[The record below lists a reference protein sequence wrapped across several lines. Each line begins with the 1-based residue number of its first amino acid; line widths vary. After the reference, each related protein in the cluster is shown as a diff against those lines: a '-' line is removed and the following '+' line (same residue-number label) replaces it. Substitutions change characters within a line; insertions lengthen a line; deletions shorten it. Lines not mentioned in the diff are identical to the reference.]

1 MNPTQPPTAPSPSA
15 FATRCVHAAQQPDP
29 ATGAIVA
36 PMHLSTTFER
46 DADGGYPRGWRYGR
60 EGTPNRSALEAC
72 VAELE
77 GGVAAFAFSSGLAA
91 NMAVL
96 ELLGP
101 GDRIV
106 AAREGYH
113 GTHRQLEEIVRRR
126 GVAVEFIDA
135 TDARQIER
143 ALDARTKLLW
153 VETPANPLL
162 SITDLARAADLAH
175 AVGARVVCDS
185 TFATPYCQR
194 PFEFGVDLVIHSGT
208 KYFGGHSDIL
218 SGLVIVR
225 DDPELAARLAEWQS
239 LAGAVLA
246 PFDCWLLRRSITTLG
261 LRMQRQCAN
270 ALELAGW
277 LDAHAAIERTL
288 YPGLA
293 GHPGHALALRQMP
306 GGFGAVISICVHG
319 DAARALGVAARTE
332 LFRRATSLGGVES
345 LIEHRA
351 SVEGP
356 GTLTP
361 GNLLRLSIGIEDPR
375 DLRADLARALA

>member
-1 MNPTQPPTAPSPSA
+1 MNPTPPPTASGPIS
-15 FATRCVHAAQQPDP
+15 FATRCVHAAQKPDP

-36 PMHLSTTFER
+36 PIHLSTTFER
-46 DADGGYPRGWRYGR
+46 DADGGYTRGWRYGR
-60 EGTPNRSALEAC
+60 EGTPNRGALEAC

-77 GGVAAFAFSSGLAA
+77 GGIAAFAFSSGLAA
-91 NMAVL
+91 NMAIL
-96 ELLGP
+96 EQLTP

-113 GTHRQLEEIVRRR
+113 GTHLQLEEIVRRR
-126 GVAVEFIDA
+126 GVTVDFIDA
-135 TDARQIER
+135 TDNEKLAR
-143 ALDARTKLLW
+143 ALAARPRLLW

-162 SITDLARAADLAH
+162 SLTDLARAAELAH

-194 PFEFGVDLVIHSGT
+194 PFEFGVDVVIHSGT
-208 KYFGGHSDIL
+208 KYFGGHSDVL

-225 DDPELAARLAEWQS
+225 EDRDLVAELGKWQS

-270 ALELAGW
+270 ALELSGW
-277 LDAHAAIERTL
+277 LDRHAAIERTL
-288 YPGLA
+288 YPGLPL
-293 GHPGHALALRQMP
+293 HPGHALALRQMP
-306 GGFGAVISICVHG
+306 GGFGAVVSICVRG
-319 DAARALGVAARTE
+319 GAERAVALAARTR

-361 GNLLRLSIGIEDPR
+361 QNLLRLSIGIEDPQ
-375 DLRADLARALA
+375 DLRADLAQALA

>member
-1 MNPTQPPTAPSPSA
+1 MKPTPPPTASA
-15 FATRCVHAAQQPDP
+15 PISFATRCVHAAQQPDP

-36 PMHLSTTFER
+36 PIHLSTTFER
-46 DADGGYPRGWRYGR
+46 DADGGYTRGWRYGR

-77 GGVAAFAFSSGLAA
+77 GGIAAFAFSSGLAA
-91 NMAVL
+91 NMAIL
-96 ELLGP
+96 EQLTA

-113 GTHRQLEEIVRRR
+113 GTHLQLEEIVRRR
-126 GVAVEFIDA
+126 SVTVDFIDA
-135 TDARQIER
+135 TDNEAMAR
-143 ALDARTKLLW
+143 ALTARPRLLW
-153 VETPANPLL
+153 IETPANPLL
-162 SITDLARAADLAH
+162 SVTDLARAAQLAH

-194 PFEFGVDLVIHSGT
+194 PFEFGVDVVIHSGT
-208 KYFGGHSDIL
+208 KYFGGHSDVL

-225 DDPELAARLAEWQS
+225 EDRDLAAELGKWQS

-277 LDAHAAIERTL
+277 LDGHAAIERAL
-288 YPGLA
+288 YPGLPR
-293 GHPGHALALRQMP
+293 HPGHALALRQMP
-306 GGFGAVISICVHG
+306 GGFGAVVSICVRG
-319 DAARALGVAARTE
+319 GAERAVGLAARTR

-361 GNLLRLSIGIEDPR
+361 QNLLRLSIGIEDLQ
-375 DLRADLARALA
+375 DLRADLAQALA

>member
-1 MNPTQPPTAPSPSA
+1 MNPTQPPTASA
-15 FATRCVHAAQQPDP
+15 PTSFATRCVHAAQQPDP
-29 ATGAIVA
+29 TTGAIVA
-36 PMHLSTTFER
+36 PIHLSTTFER
-46 DADGGYPRGWRYGR
+46 DADGGYTRGWRYGR

-77 GGVAAFAFSSGLAA
+77 GGIAAFAFSSGLAA

-96 ELLGP
+96 EELKP

-126 GVAVEFIDA
+126 GVTVEFIDA
-135 TDARQIER
+135 TDPEQIAR
-143 ALDARTKLLW
+143 ALDARTRLLW

-162 SITDLARAADLAH
+162 SLTDLARAAELAH
-175 AVGARVVCDS
+175 AQGARVVCDS

-194 PFEFGVDLVIHSGT
+194 PFEFGVDLVVHSGT
-208 KYFGGHSDIL
+208 KYLGGHSDIL

-225 DDPELAARLAEWQS
+225 DDRGLAARLAEWQS

-261 LRMQRQCAN
+261 LRMQRQCTN

-277 LDAHAAIERTL
+277 LNGHAAIERTL
-288 YPGLA
+288 YPGLP
-293 GHPGHALALRQMP
+293 GHPGHALAVRQMP
-306 GGFGAVISICVHG
+306 GGFGAVVSICVRG
-319 DAARALGVAARTE
+319 GAESAVAIAARTR

-361 GNLLRLSIGIEDPR
+361 QNLLRLSIGIEDPQ
-375 DLRADLARALA
+375 DLRADLAQALV

>member
-1 MNPTQPPTAPSPSA
+1 MNPTPPPTASAPIA

-36 PMHLSTTFER
+36 PIHLSTTFER
-46 DADGGYPRGWRYGR
+46 DADGGYTRGWRYGR
-60 EGTPNRSALEAC
+60 EGTPNRGALEAC

-77 GGVAAFAFSSGLAA
+77 GGIAAFAFSSGLAA
-91 NMAVL
+91 NMAIL
-96 ELLGP
+96 EQLAP

-113 GTHRQLEEIVRRR
+113 GTHLQLEEIVRRR
-126 GVAVEFIDA
+126 GVTVDFIDA
-135 TDARQIER
+135 TDNEAMAR
-143 ALDARTKLLW
+143 ALTARPRLLW
-153 VETPANPLL
+153 IETPANPLL
-162 SITDLARAADLAH
+162 SVTDLARAAELAH

-194 PFEFGVDLVIHSGT
+194 PFEFGVDVVIHSGT
-208 KYFGGHSDIL
+208 KYFGGHSDVL

-225 DDPELAARLAEWQS
+225 EDRDLAAEVGKWQS

-277 LDAHAAIERTL
+277 LDGHAAIERAL
-288 YPGLA
+288 YPGLPR
-293 GHPGHALALRQMP
+293 HPGHALALRQMP
-306 GGFGAVISICVHG
+306 GGFGAVVSICVRG
-319 DAARALGVAARTE
+319 GAERAVALAARTR

-361 GNLLRLSIGIEDPR
+361 QNLLRLSIGIEELQ
-375 DLRADLARALA
+375 DLRADLAQALA

>member
-1 MNPTQPPTAPSPSA
+1 MNPTPPPTASGPIS
-15 FATRCVHAAQQPDP
+15 FATRCVHAAQKPDP

-36 PMHLSTTFER
+36 PIHLSTTFER
-46 DADGGYPRGWRYGR
+46 DADGGYTRGWRYGR
-60 EGTPNRSALEAC
+60 EGTPNRGALEAC

-77 GGVAAFAFSSGLAA
+77 GGIAAFAFSSGLAA
-91 NMAVL
+91 NMAIL
-96 ELLGP
+96 EQLTP

-113 GTHRQLEEIVRRR
+113 GTHLQLEEIVRRR
-126 GVAVEFIDA
+126 GVTVDFIDA
-135 TDARQIER
+135 TDNEKLAR
-143 ALDARTKLLW
+143 ALAARPRLLW

-162 SITDLARAADLAH
+162 SLTDLARAAELAH

-194 PFEFGVDLVIHSGT
+194 PFEFGVDVVIHSGT
-208 KYFGGHSDIL
+208 KYFGGHSDVL

-225 DDPELAARLAEWQS
+225 EDRDLVAELGKWQS

-270 ALELAGW
+270 ALELSGW
-277 LDAHAAIERTL
+277 LDRHAAIERTL
-288 YPGLA
+288 YPGLPL
-293 GHPGHALALRQMP
+293 HPGHALALRQMP
-306 GGFGAVISICVHG
+306 GGFGAVVSICVRG
-319 DAARALGVAARTE
+319 GAERAVALAAQTR

-361 GNLLRLSIGIEDPR
+361 QNLLRLSIGIEDPQ
-375 DLRADLARALA
+375 DLRADLAQALA

>member
-1 MNPTQPPTAPSPSA
+1 MNPTPPPTAPSPTS

-29 ATGAIVA
+29 ATGAVVA
-36 PMHLSTTFER
+36 PIHLSTTFER
-46 DADGGYPRGWRYGR
+46 DADGGYTRGWRYGR
-60 EGTPNRSALEAC
+60 EGTPNRSALESC

-77 GGVAAFAFSSGLAA
+77 GGIAAFAFSSGLAA
-91 NMAVL
+91 NMAIL
-96 ELLGP
+96 EPLQP
-101 GDRIV
+101 GDRVV

-113 GTHRQLEEIVRRR
+113 GTHLQLEEIVRRR
-126 GVAVEFIDA
+126 GVTVDFIDA
-135 TDARQIER
+135 ADADQIAR
-143 ALDARTKLLW
+143 ALETRTRLLW
-153 VETPANPLL
+153 IETPANPLL
-162 SITDLARAADLAH
+162 TLTDLAQAAKLAH
-175 AVGARVVCDS
+175 AVGARVVCDG

-225 DDPELAARLAEWQS
+225 DDQELAAQLAKWQS

-270 ALELAGW
+270 ALELAAW
-277 LDAHAAIERTL
+277 LDGHAAIERTL
-288 YPGLA
+288 YPGLP

-306 GGFGAVISICVHG
+306 GGFGAVVSICVHG
-319 DAARALGVAARTE
+319 GAQRAVAIAARTR

-351 SVEGP
+351 SVEGA
-356 GTLTP
+356 GTRTP
-361 GNLLRLSIGIEDPR
+361 QNLLRLSIGIEDPN
-375 DLRADLARALA
+375 DLRADLAQALG